1 MKEACKAAIYK
12 WASET
17 DQANA
22 ALGITDDA
30 QFIRLVIMLYR
41 DRYNHL
47 ISTGET
53 EWSDEP
59 AIDEVLTAVKNG
71 DMPNPL
77 G

>member
-1 MKEACKAAIYK
+1 MKQACKDAIYK

-30 QFIRLVIMLYR
+30 QFIKLVIILYR
-41 DRYNHL
+41 DHYNDL
-47 ISTGET
+47 VDKGST
-53 EWSDEP
+53 EWTDNPE
-59 AIDEVLTAVKNG
+59 IEDILTKIKNG

>member
-30 QFIRLVIMLYR
+30 QFIKLVIMLHR
-41 DRYNHL
+41 DYYNHL
-47 ISTGET
+47 LSIGAT
-53 EWSDEP
+53 EWTDDP
-59 AIDEVLTAVKNG
+59 AIDELLTMVKNG
-71 DMPNPL
+71 EMQNPL